1 MVYSRESARYRSEVP
16 AANEAQQKLQ
26 RRIANARG
34 IAPTAILASPIK
46 PITEDASSEVSKAD
60 VSSAVSTNGAREAGL
75 AVIQKRKYRRHPKVC
90 LSQCILIA
98 ASRNMTEFSQ
108 LSPC

>member
-1 MVYSRESARYRSEVP
+1 MVYSRGSARYRFENP

-34 IAPTAILASPIK
+34 LAPTAILASPIK
-46 PITEDASSEVSKAD
+46 SITEDASSDISKAD
-60 VSSAVSTNGAREAGL
+60 VSSGVSTSGAREAGL

-90 LSQCILIA
+90 FSQCPLI
-98 ASRNMTEFSQ
+98 TE
-108 LSPC
+108 CKT